1 MKKSFDIIY
10 VFIAL
15 AGIALFIPFLGSAH
29 LFDWDEVNFAECARE
44 MLITKD
50 YSRVYIDFQPFW
62 EKPPMFFWLQSTAM
76 QVFGVNEFAAR
87 FPNALCGIATL
98 LILYAIGKK
107 LIHQKFGILW
117 SLAYA
122 GSFFP
127 NMYFKSG
134 IIDPWFNLFI
144 FLSLYFFILYSWKR
158 NHVEKSSL
166 GHGLFYY
173 AALSG
178 VFMGMAILMKGQVA
192 FVLFCLSLGVYFLY
206 NRFNLFFSV
215 VHVFWYLL
223 VTFLVT
229 LTWYGYE
236 TAKNGTWFIAEFIQ
250 YQYRLF
256 STHDA
261 GQEGF
266 PGYHYV
272 VILLGCF
279 PASVL
284 ALPSFIRKEQERR
297 HEKDFRIWMV
307 ILFWV
312 VTLLF
317 SIVKSRIIHYSS
329 LAWFPVTFLAAY
341 TVYNLIERRS
351 DWKRYVGILVGIIG
365 FFIALLLAVFPFL
378 AMNIRKL
385 IPYVH
390 DVFAQ
395 ANMEADV
402 TWTGFECLIGIAFA
416 VFVFWGIKWFK
427 NGKPYQAALV
437 LFGGTG
443 LTIFLASAVIVPKV
457 EGYSQRAAIAFFE
470 QRVGENC
477 YVQVLDYKSYAH
489 LFYTKKTRPSNPN
502 YYNMDWLLNGDID
515 KPVYFVSKVDRP
527 EAYENKPQLKELYRK
542 NGFVFFKREMPRKK

>member
-1 MKKSFDIIY
+1 MKKNFDIIY
-10 VFIAL
+10 VFIAV
-15 AGIALFIPFLGSAH
+15 AGISLFVPFLGSAH

-76 QVFGVNEFAAR
+76 RVFGVNEFAAR
-87 FPNALCGIATL
+87 FPNALCGVATL

-107 LIHQKFGILW
+107 LFHQKFGILW
-117 SLAYA
+117 TLAYA

-158 NHVEKSSL
+158 NHFEKPSL
-166 GHGLFYY
+166 GQGLFYY

-178 VFMGMAILMKGQVA
+178 VFMGLAILMKGQVA

-206 NRFNLFFSV
+206 NRFKLFFSV

-284 ALPSFIRKEQERR
+284 ALPSFFRKTQEKPP
-297 HEKDFRIWMV
+297 EKDFRIWMI

-312 VTLLF
+312 VTVLF
-317 SIVKSRIIHYSS
+317 SVVKSRIIHYSS

-341 TVYNLIERRS
+341 TVYNLIEGRN
-351 DWKRYVGILVGIIG
+351 DWKRYVGIMVGFLG
-365 FFIALLLAVFPFL
+365 YLIALLLAVFPFVAL
-378 AMNIRKL
+378 NIKKI
-385 IPYVH
+385 IPYVE

-402 TWTGFECLIGIAFA
+402 PWTGFESLIGIAFA
-416 VFVFWGIKWFK
+416 VFVFWGLKWFK
-427 NGKPYQAALV
+427 NGKPYQAAFA

-443 LTIFLASAVIVPKV
+443 LTIFLASAGIVTQIK
-457 EGYSQRAAIAFFE
+457 GYSQ
-470 QRVGENC
+470 Q
-477 YVQVLDYKSYAH
+477 
-489 LFYTKKTRPSNPN
+489 
-502 YYNMDWLLNGDID
+502 
-515 KPVYFVSKVDRP
+515 PVI
-527 EAYENKPQLKELYRK
+527 EI
-542 NGFVFFKREMPRKK
+542 